1 VRSGLTSETLELSR
15 GMLDDVKRK
24 TKIGQYHLKIGEIDG
39 FYEESFV
46 VHWSDQTRWRRC

>member
-1 VRSGLTSETLELSR
+1 
-15 GMLDDVKRK
+15 MLDDVKRK